1 MTKSA
6 LTDLMNEVVSLPDDL
21 APHVVAGSLVAVHGF
36 DAALWRADLLSAC
49 YAKHSNHACAEAW
62 QRVAEAIRQAQGGW
76 GMQDRK
82 SVGEGKG
89 GSVRGELGW
98 RRIIEKKNKEEKE
111 TR

>member
-62 QRVAEAIRQAQGGW
+62 QRVAEAIRQAQGCC
-76 GMQDRK
+76 GMQ
-82 SVGEGKG
+82 STPIH
-89 GSVRGELGW
+89 VR
-98 RRIIEKKNKEEKE
+98 
-111 TR
+111 TH